1 MSLGTIKNPI
11 DPTNLGFESEREFTP
26 MKMNIRQYLGENCMT
41 VKQGQSLYN
50 EIYPILQSGKEVEI
64 DFSGVKI
71 FASPFFNYAIG
82 QLLRDLTADQLNDL
96 LIIQNL
102 NSVGSNTLELVI
114 ENAQR
119 YYSDDNFR
127 HAKDEVI
134 REMATSL

>member
-11 DPTNLGFESEREFTP
+11 DTTNLGSKREFTP
-26 MKMNIRQYLGENCMT
+26 MKINIRQDIGENCMT

-50 EIYPILQSGKEVEI
+50 AIYPMLQSGEAVEL
-64 DFSGVKI
+64 DFIGVRV

-82 QLLRDLTADQLNDL
+82 QLLKDLKADRLNEL
-96 LIIQNL
+96 LAIKNL

-114 ENAQR
+114 ENAGR
-119 YYSDDNFR
+119 YYSDDKYR

-134 REMATSL
+134 KEMATTM